1 MKPEIKTVYSP
12 ARLSARVAQMGR
24 AISRDYAGRTVH
36 VVVLEN
42 AFVFAADLIRHISCP
57 VVCHFVLSEMRDV
70 HLGGYERREIFF
82 IPEPHLAGCDVLLL
96 DAVLQSGVTL
106 DFLAKRLQ
114 QSRPRSFRLAVLLD
128 RPQDRKVDLQPDY
141 FGFKAASKYL
151 VGYGLPGNGGLYRNL
166 PYVGSPDSGRPHA
179 RSSPASSRRP
189 PRRAGSP
196 RRGKRAKSV
205 R

>member
-1 MKPEIKTVYSP
+1 VKPEVKVVYSP

-24 AISRDYAGRTVH
+24 AISRDYAGRTVD

-57 VVCHFVLSEMRDV
+57 VVCHFVLSEMRDI
-70 HLGGYERREIFF
+70 HFGGFERREIFF
-82 IPEPHLAGCDVLLL
+82 IPEPHLAGCDVLLV
-96 DAVLQSGVTL
+96 DVVLQSGVTL

-114 QSRPRSFRLAVLLD
+114 QSRPRSFRVAVLLD

-141 FGFKAASKYL
+141 FGFKAASNYL

-166 PYVGSPDSGRPHA
+166 PYVGSPDSG
-179 RSSPASSRRP
+179 SSRAPRAPASR
-189 PRRAGSP
+189 PRR
-196 RRGKRAKSV
+196 KRTKSV